1 MFDGIFLSKLLNELN
16 ILKTGRITKISE
28 ISDTDYLFT
37 IRSQKNNHNLIISLS
52 SSYSR
57 CHLTDKIYDTAINPK
72 SFTMLLKKHCEGY
85 FIEDIFQNETD
96 RILVLKLTGFNEI
109 QDKNS
114 KYLIAEIM
122 GRYSNLIL
130 TTEDYI
136 IIDSLKHDGIGEFNR
151 TILPNAKY
159 QYPKIDK
166 LNPYNYSIDELK
178 EIFNDKKIDNPKMI
192 VETFNGISLSTA
204 YSSFVTD
211 NHYEK
216 FYNDINSNIIPV
228 VIKGFNDK
236 EDYYFNPL
244 SYEVIKE
251 YDTLSNMLDDYYYEM
266 DLRSKVKAK
275 TDDLSNFLNKQI
287 KKHEEKINKLHI
299 LLEETKNADEF
310 RIKGELLLTYP
321 NLKEKNKYVDIYNY
335 YTNKIER
342 ILLDEKYNVIDNSNK
357 FFKKY
362 QKMKTSVTYLNEQ
375 IEKVYDELEY
385 FKLLNYQLSN
395 CSVNEALDIKDELI
409 KNKYLFKP
417 LQNKKKQQKP
427 RLLTYNVNDIE
438 ISVGK
443 NNVQN
448 EYLTHKYSKPNDMWF
463 HVKDAPGSHVVI
475 HFEGELDEE
484 LIRSAATLAAY
495 YSTFKDSSSVAVDY
509 TRIKYIKKIPGKKA
523 CFVTY
528 THQKTIYIDPNAE
541 FIDKLEVKRK

>member
-1 MFDGIFLSKLLNELN
+1 
-16 ILKTGRITKISE
+16 
-28 ISDTDYLFT
+28 
-37 IRSQKNNHNLIISLS
+37 
-52 SSYSR
+52 
-57 CHLTDKIYDTAINPK
+57 
-72 SFTMLLKKHCEGY
+72 MLLKKHCEGY

-211 NHYEK
+211 DHYEK

-266 DLRSKVKAK
+266 DLS
-275 TDDLSNFLNKQI
+275 
-287 KKHEEKINKLHI
+287 
-299 LLEETKNADEF
+299 
-310 RIKGELLLTYP
+310 LLLLY
-321 NLKEKNKYVDIYNY
+321 
-335 YTNKIER
+335 
-342 ILLDEKYNVIDNSNK
+342 
-357 FFKKY
+357 
-362 QKMKTSVTYLNEQ
+362 
-375 IEKVYDELEY
+375 
-385 FKLLNYQLSN
+385 
-395 CSVNEALDIKDELI
+395 
-409 KNKYLFKP
+409 
-417 LQNKKKQQKP
+417 
-427 RLLTYNVNDIE
+427 
-438 ISVGK
+438 
-443 NNVQN
+443 
-448 EYLTHKYSKPNDMWF
+448 
-463 HVKDAPGSHVVI
+463 
-475 HFEGELDEE
+475 
-484 LIRSAATLAAY
+484 
-495 YSTFKDSSSVAVDY
+495 
-509 TRIKYIKKIPGKKA
+509 
-523 CFVTY
+523 
-528 THQKTIYIDPNAE
+528 
-541 FIDKLEVKRK
+541 

>member
-114 KYLIAEIM
+114 KYLI
-122 GRYSNLIL
+122 
-130 TTEDYI
+130 
-136 IIDSLKHDGIGEFNR
+136 DSLKHDGIGEFNR

-211 NHYEK
+211 DHYEK

-427 RLLTYNVNDIE
+427 RLLTYIVNDIE

-475 HFEGELDEE
+475 HFEGELNEE